1 MEYSLM
7 TMSMKG
13 VFNLLERINLRNTG
27 RSGLDDKVRFE
38 EKISFKL
45 TKENGK
51 EVRGN
56 YWHVMVMVNTQHR

>member
-1 MEYSLM
+1 MN
-7 TMSMKG
+7 G

-45 TKENGK
+45 TKADGK
-51 EVRGN
+51 EVKGN
-56 YWHVMVMVNTQHR
+56 

>member
-7 TMSMKG
+7 TMTMKG
-13 VFNLLERINLRNTG
+13 VFDLLEKLNMRFPSG

-45 TKENGK
+45 TKDNGK

-56 YWHVMVMVNTQHR
+56 

>member
-1 MEYSLM
+1 MEYSPM

-45 TKENGK
+45 TKADGK
-51 EVRGN
+51 EVKGN
-56 YWHVMVMVNTQHR
+56 

>member
-1 MEYSLM
+1 MEYSPM

-45 TKENGK
+45 SKEIGK

-56 YWHVMVMVNTQHR
+56 

>member
-1 MEYSLM
+1 MEYSPM

-13 VFNLLERINLRNTG
+13 VFNLLELINLRNTG

-45 TKENGK
+45 TKANGK
-51 EVRGN
+51 EVKGN
-56 YWHVMVMVNTQHR
+56 

>member
-1 MEYSLM
+1 M

-27 RSGLDDKVRFE
+27 RSGLDDKIRFE

-45 TKENGK
+45 TKEDGK

-56 YWHVMVMVNTQHR
+56 

>member
-1 MEYSLM
+1 MEYSPM

-13 VFNLLERINLRNTG
+13 VFNLLERINLRTTG

-56 YWHVMVMVNTQHR
+56 

>member
-7 TMSMKG
+7 TMTMKG
-13 VFNLLERINLRNTG
+13 VLTLLERINLRNTG

-56 YWHVMVMVNTQHR
+56 

>member
-1 MEYSLM
+1 M

-38 EKISFKL
+38 EKISVKL
-45 TKENGK
+45 TKADGK
-51 EVRGN
+51 EVKGN
-56 YWHVMVMVNTQHR
+56 

>member
-1 MEYSLM
+1 M

-45 TKENGK
+45 TSDNGD
-51 EVRGN
+51 VTNGS
-56 YWHVMVMVNTQHR
+56 

>member
-1 MEYSLM
+1 MEYSPM

-38 EKISFKL
+38 ERISFKL
-45 TKENGK
+45 TKDNGK
-51 EVRGN
+51 EVKGN
-56 YWHVMVMVNTQHR
+56 

>member
-13 VFNLLERINLRNTG
+13 VFNLLERINLKNTG

-45 TKENGK
+45 TKANGK
-51 EVRGN
+51 EVKGN
-56 YWHVMVMVNTQHR
+56 